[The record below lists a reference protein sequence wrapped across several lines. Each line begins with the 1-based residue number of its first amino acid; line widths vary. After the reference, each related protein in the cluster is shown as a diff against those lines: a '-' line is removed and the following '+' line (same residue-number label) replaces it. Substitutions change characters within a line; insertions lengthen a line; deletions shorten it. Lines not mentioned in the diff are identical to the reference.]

1 MINYTSWT
9 GVSSGSSRED
19 FTLALLTKFQKKLS
33 SAKEKANEKSDEG
46 EQSPP
51 ILEDKTE
58 NDDDEDWWAMFYLER
73 RTLSGRLKWNT
84 LVPMGTGVHAIAIWA
99 SGFSLLRT
107 PWDAAVPATLPGP

>member
-1 MINYTSWT
+1 M
-9 GVSSGSSRED
+9 SSGSSRED

-58 NDDDEDWWAMFYLER
+58 NDDDEDW
-73 RTLSGRLKWNT
+73 
-84 LVPMGTGVHAIAIWA
+84 
-99 SGFSLLRT
+99 
-107 PWDAAVPATLPGP
+107 